1 METFTDKENL
11 AYRKAER
18 RVKELK
24 GFYGNLTSYCLVIPF
39 LLVLNLLTSPDH
51 LWFYWP
57 MLGWGMGLAA
67 HGINV
72 FGIGKKLGR
81 EKDKRING
89 RRKKKRKNIII
100 INNKL

>member
-1 METFTDKENL
+1 METFENKENR

-72 FGIGKKLGR
+72 FGIGKNWE
-81 EKDKRING
+81 EKKIKELMDEE
-89 RRKKKRKNIII
+89 RKNV
-100 INNKL
+100 KTL

>member
-1 METFTDKENL
+1 METFENKQNL

-72 FGIGKKLGR
+72 FGIGKDWE
-81 EKDKRING
+81 EKKIKELMDED
-89 RRKKKRKNIII
+89 RKNV
-100 INNKL
+100 KTL

>member
-1 METFTDKENL
+1 METFTNKENL

-39 LLVLNLLTSPDH
+39 LIALNLLTSPNH

-57 MLGWGMGLAA
+57 MLGWGIGLIA
-67 HGINV
+67 HGVNV
-72 FGIGKKLGR
+72 FGIGKNWE
-81 EKDKRING
+81 EKKIKELMDEE
-89 RRKKKRKNIII
+89 RKNI
-100 INNKL
+100 KTL

>member
-1 METFTDKENL
+1 METFENKENL
-11 AYRKAER
+11 SYRKAER

-72 FGIGKKLGR
+72 FGIGKNWE
-81 EKDKRING
+81 EKKIKELMDED
-89 RRKKKRKNIII
+89 RKNV
-100 INNKL
+100 KTL